1 MDYNATQSSSSS
13 KEADGGVDH
22 REERKP
28 TQGIYDVESR
38 DRNKLSAVFENPLA
52 GIPREQLFKDV
63 DMFCARYGLDQHRD
77 LFRKGALVSQNPA
90 AVETLPELSEEE
102 REAIRRET
110 THKWSQPWSL
120 YFLAGMCSLA
130 AAVQGMDETANNGA
144 VEIYP
149 RLLGIESDRFSP
161 QMQDYITGLVVGAP
175 YLACALI
182 GCWLTEPLNRYFARR
197 GTIFISCVIAAV
209 ASIWEGVANSWVNL
223 FLARFVLGLGI
234 GSKSST
240 VPVYAAECSPAPIRG
255 ALVMMWQMWTAFG
268 IMLGNIMGV
277 AFMGVREDLS
287 WRLML
292 GSTVVLPI
300 VVCAQVYF
308 CPESPRWLIEH
319 NKIPKAFES
328 FRTLRPTEL
337 QAARDLYYAYVGV
350 EIERKVNKGKNFFTM
365 FMELFTIPRNRRATL
380 ATWIVMF
387 LQQFCGVNVIA
398 YYSTTIFV
406 ESGYSI
412 QEALLA
418 SMGTGILNWVFAI
431 PAFLTIDTWGRRNLL
446 LFTFP
451 WLAIWLFWSG
461 FSFWI
466 EDDIQDSRKR
476 VAMVTTGMYLFEV
489 FYSPGEGP
497 VPFTYSAEAFPL
509 HVREVGM
516 SWATATTWCFN
527 FILSFTWPMLLR
539 AFKPQGAFGW
549 YAGWCLI
556 GWVLV
561 LLFVPETKELTLEEL
576 DRVFS
581 VSTRHHAAYQLRNA
595 IWHFRTWILRQ
606 KLEPLPKLYETVDS
620 STPEMKS
627 ETQTA
632 TDIIEGRDGASAQP
646 ETENGSNGSN
656 GTMTE
661 KLRSSLGVL

>member
-1 MDYNATQSSSSS
+1 MDGSTASPSSS
-13 KEADGGVDH
+13 KESRPAFQH
-22 REERKP
+22 REQARVP
-28 TQGIYDVESR
+28 GIHDVEGQ

-52 GIPREQLFKDV
+52 GVPRDQLFEAV
-63 DMFCARYGLDQHRD
+63 DAFCQRYDLVEHKD
-77 LFRKGALVSQNPA
+77 LFRKGALISQNPA
-90 AVETLPELSEEE
+90 VVETSPELTEEE
-102 REAIRRET
+102 RESIRRET
-110 THKWSQPWSL
+110 THKWSQPWQL
-120 YFLAGMCSLA
+120 YFLASMCSLA

-144 VEIYP
+144 VIIYP
-149 RLLGIESDRFSP
+149 RLLGIESDRFTP

-175 YLACALI
+175 YLACAVV
-182 GCWLTEPLNRYFARR
+182 GCWLTEPMNRFFARR
-197 GTIFISCVIAAV
+197 GTIFISCLIAAV
-209 ASIWEGVANSWVNL
+209 ASVWEGVANSWVNL

-277 AFMGVREDLS
+277 AFMGVEEDLS

-292 GSTVVLPI
+292 GSTVVLPLI
-300 VVCAQVYF
+300 VCAQVYY

-319 NKIPKAFES
+319 NKIPGAFKS
-328 FRTLRPTEL
+328 FRTLRPTDL

-350 EIERKVNKGKNFFTM
+350 EIEREINEGKNFWSM
-365 FMELFTIPRNRRATL
+365 FLELFTIPRNRRATL

-398 YYSTTIFV
+398 YWSSAIFRQ
-406 ESGYSI
+406 SGYSV

-451 WLAIWLFWSG
+451 WLAVWLFWSG

-466 EDDIQDSRKR
+466 EQDIPDSRKR

-539 AFKPQGAFGW
+539 AFKPQGAFSW
-549 YAGWCLI
+549 YAAWCLI

-581 VSTRHHAAYQLRNA
+581 VPTRQHAAYQLRNA
-595 IWHFRTWILRQ
+595 IWHFRKWILRQ
-606 KLEPLPKLYETVDS
+606 KLEPMPKLYKMAETS
-620 STPEMKS
+620 EPEVQV
-627 ETQTA
+627 ETK
-632 TDIIEGRDGASAQP
+632 ASAQNVENAS
-646 ETENGSNGSN
+646 ETTGPRDN
-656 GTMTE
+656 GTAME
-661 KLRSSLGVL
+661 K

>member
-1 MDYNATQSSSSS
+1 MKDERGPDAGHHKKIDGIDEVSPTAEHSEKPRRSS
-13 KEADGGVDH
+13 
-22 REERKP
+22 
-28 TQGIYDVESR
+28 IYDIEGR
-38 DRNKLSAVFENPLA
+38 PPNKLSAVFKNPLD
-52 GIPREQLFKDV
+52 GIPRQQLMEDV
-63 DMFCARYGLDQHRD
+63 DRFCVQYGLEAHQE
-77 LFRKGALVSQNPA
+77 LFRKGALISQNPQDA
-90 AVETLPELSEEE
+90 HNIPELTEDE
-102 REAIRRET
+102 REAIRREH
-110 THKWSQPWSL
+110 THKWSQPWQL
-120 YFLAGMCSLA
+120 YFMASMCSLA
-130 AAVQGMDETANNGA
+130 AAVQGMDETVNNGA
-144 VEIYP
+144 QAIY
-149 RLLGIESDRFSP
+149 LKELNIKSE
-161 QMQDYITGLVVGAP
+161 YITGLVVGAP
-175 YLACALI
+175 YLACAVI
-182 GCWLTEPLNRYFARR
+182 GCWLTEPMNRYLARR
-197 GTIFISCVIAAV
+197 GTIWVSCFIAAV
-209 ASIWEGVANSWVNL
+209 ASVWEGVCNSWVNL
-223 FLARFVLGLGI
+223 FIARFVLGLGI

-277 AFMGVREDLS
+277 AFMGLPDNLS

-292 GSTVVLPI
+292 GSTVVLPL

-319 NKIPKAFES
+319 NKINKAYEA
-328 FRTLRPTEL
+328 FRTLRPTDL

-350 EIERKVNKGKNFFTM
+350 ELEREVNKGKNFFTM
-365 FMELFTIPRNRRATL
+365 FLELFTIPRNARATL

-398 YYSTTIFV
+398 YYSTTIFT

-418 SMGTGILNWVFAI
+418 SMGTGILNWVFAL
-431 PAFLTIDTWGRRNLL
+431 PAFFTIDTWGRRNLL

-451 WLAIWLFWSG
+451 FLAICLFWAG

-466 EDDIQDSRKR
+466 EEGIKYSRKR

-527 FILSFTWPMLLR
+527 FILSFTWPSLLR
-539 AFKPQGAFGW
+539 AFQPQGAFSW
-549 YAGWCLI
+549 YAAWCLI

-561 LLFVPETKELTLEEL
+561 LLFVPETKSLTLEEL
-576 DRVFS
+576 DQVFS
-581 VSTRHHAAYQLRNA
+581 VPTRKHAMYQLRNA
-595 IWHFRTWILRQ
+595 AWHFRVWVLRQ
-606 KLEPLPKLYETVDS
+606 KLEPLPKLYEGA
-620 STPEMKS
+620 EHLS
-627 ETQTA
+627 EA
-632 TDIIEGRDGASAQP
+632 G
-646 ETENGSNGSN
+646 
-656 GTMTE
+656 E
-661 KLRSSLGVL
+661 K